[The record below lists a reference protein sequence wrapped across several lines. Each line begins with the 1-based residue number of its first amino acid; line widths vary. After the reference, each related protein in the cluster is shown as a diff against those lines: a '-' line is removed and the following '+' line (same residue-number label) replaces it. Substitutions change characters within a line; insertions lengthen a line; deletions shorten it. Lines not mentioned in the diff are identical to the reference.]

1 MIKIYLLNMVIIFE
15 NELLNNNINIIEGSD
30 IKWKEYFYYF
40 YLLFL
45 LQ

>member
-30 IKWKEYFYYF
+30 IK
-40 YLLFL
+40 
-45 LQ
+45 